1 MDHIPPA
8 PFSME
13 SSMQE
18 YWGRLP
24 FHTPWDLPNPGIE
37 PASLVTPASAGGFFT
52 TSTTWEAPCTWCYV
66 SRYVYICTYVCMC
79 GYIWWCM
86 VEARKKGSF
95 LKPVGYSN
103 CFTNHLVDNGAL
115 LLLNS
120 NRRVNNQLRSKRS
133 LFRLIFF
140 FPVTNLCHPISY
152 HVLRD
157 NFLQCGLHKIPCVC

>member
-140 FPVTNLCHPISY
+140 FPVTNASLSKLAHLVP
-152 HVLRD
+152 H
-157 NFLQCGLHKIPCVC
+157 

>member
-1 MDHIPPA
+1 MMRCCALSCSVVSDCVVPWTISHQLL
-8 PFSME
+8 SL
-13 SSMQE
+13 
-18 YWGRLP
+18 WNLP
-24 FHTPWDLPNPGIE
+24 CKNIGAGCHFILHGIFPGIE

-133 LFRLIFF
+133 LFSFDIF
-140 FPVTNLCHPISY
+140 LSCHKC
-152 HVLRD
+152 L
-157 NFLQCGLHKIPCVC
+157 FE